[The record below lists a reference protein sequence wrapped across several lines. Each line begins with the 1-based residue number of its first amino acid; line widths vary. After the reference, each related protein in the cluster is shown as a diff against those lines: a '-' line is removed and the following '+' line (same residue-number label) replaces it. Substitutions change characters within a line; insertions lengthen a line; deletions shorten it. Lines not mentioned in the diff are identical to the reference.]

1 MTGVWALAAL
11 WFGLALI
18 ASLVSIW
25 FRGSTALTEIIIGIV
40 AQLTIGA
47 IIGAGV
53 LDTDDIW
60 VKFLS
65 GRGVLG
71 ADDIWV
77 KFLSG
82 AGAMLLTFLAGA
94 ELDPSVFKLKWKEA
108 TTTGLASFIIPFLG
122 SAAAAHY
129 FLGWGVMPSWI
140 AAIAMSTTSAAIVY
154 AVTLEYGLNT
164 TEYGKTILLACFVT
178 DLLSVAAL
186 ALIFAASTI
195 RTLISL
201 GVAAVVLF
209 VLPWLTPRLFKRY
222 GGQLSEF
229 ETKFLLFCLLGMGAL
244 ADWADSEAVLPAYLI
259 GMVLAGTVGKDHA
272 LIRRLR
278 TLTFGLMTPFYFILV
293 GTFVS
298 IPALIAAPAAF
309 IFFLIVKI
317 ATKFVGVFPA
327 TKLFGS
333 PNKEAVYTTLLMST
347 GLSFGTIASLFG
359 RSHGIIDTH
368 QFSTLVAAIIGTAII
383 PTFVANTLFLPT
395 HLLPRPEAEM
405 APSRRSGVLGKI
417 LHANDGSEDAFH
429 ALTVAL
435 AIAKQND
442 SELHLVSDE
451 KIGHLPE
458 FTEEVREE
466 TGTAARRFHGVLQR
480 AHAMAVES
488 HVKLHTHVVAGHPVR
503 SIVDLAS
510 ELNVELLVIG
520 AKGHSPWYERMAG
533 SRADRITRLARC
545 PVLIVK

>member
-47 IIGAGV
+47 IIGSGV
-53 LDTDDIW
+53 LGANDIW

-65 GRGVLG
+65 GKGVLG

-94 ELDPSVFKLKWKEA
+94 ELDPSIFKLKWKEA
-108 TTTGLASFIIPFLG
+108 TTVGLTSFILPFLG
-122 SAAAAHY
+122 SVAAAHY
-129 FLGWGVMPSWI
+129 ILGWGVMPSWL
-140 AAIAMSTTSAAIVY
+140 AGIAMSTTSAAIVY
-154 AVTLEYGLNT
+154 AVTLEFGFNT

-178 DLLSVAAL
+178 DLLSVVAL
-186 ALIFAASTI
+186 GLIFAQFTI

-201 GVAAVVLF
+201 GVAAAVLF

-229 ETKFLLFCLLGMGAL
+229 ETKFLLFCLLGLGAF
-244 ADWADSEAVLPAYLI
+244 ADWADSEAVLPAYLV
-259 GMVLAGTVGKDHA
+259 GMVLAGTVGKDHG

-309 IFFLIVKI
+309 IFFLIVKM
-317 ATKFVGVFPA
+317 ATKFAGVLPV

-333 PNKEAVYTTLLMST
+333 PNKEAMYTTLLMST
-347 GLSFGTIASLFG
+347 GLGFGTIASLFG
-359 RSHGIIDTH
+359 RSHGIIDTS
-368 QFSTLVAAIIGTAII
+368 QYSTLVAAIIGTAII
-383 PTFVANTLFLPT
+383 PTIVANTLFLPT
-395 HLLPRPEAEM
+395 HLLPRLEPEIAL
-405 APSRRSGVLGKI
+405 ARRSGMPGKI
-417 LHANDGSEDAFH
+417 LYANDGSDDALR
-429 ALTVAL
+429 ALALAL
-435 AIAKQND
+435 AIAKQNN
-442 SELHLVSDE
+442 SELHMVSVN
-451 KIGHLPE
+451 KIGYPPE
-458 FTEEVREE
+458 FSEQMMEG
-466 TGTAARRFHGVLQR
+466 TGSASGRFRGVLQR
-480 AHAMAVES
+480 ARAMAEES
-488 HVKLHTHVVAGHPVR
+488 QVQLHNHVVAGHPVR
-503 SIVDLAS
+503 TVVDLAA

-520 AKGHSPWYERMAG
+520 ARGHSTLYERLVG
-533 SRADRITRLARC
+533 TRADRIVRHAHC
-545 PVLIVK
+545 PVLVVK